1 MTAIIAAMARNRV
14 IGRAGGLPWHL
25 PADLR
30 RFKATTMGHT
40 LVMGRT
46 TYESIGRP
54 LPGRRTIVVT
64 RQPGWMMPG
73 VDVARSVD
81 EALEMQGASDMFI
94 AGGGDVYRQTLDRVD
109 RLYLTCLGR
118 DVEGDTYFPP
128 FDRAAFTVVA
138 EEAHADEPLPFTFL
152 TLERN
157 R

>member
-30 RFKATTMGHT
+30 RFKAITMGHT